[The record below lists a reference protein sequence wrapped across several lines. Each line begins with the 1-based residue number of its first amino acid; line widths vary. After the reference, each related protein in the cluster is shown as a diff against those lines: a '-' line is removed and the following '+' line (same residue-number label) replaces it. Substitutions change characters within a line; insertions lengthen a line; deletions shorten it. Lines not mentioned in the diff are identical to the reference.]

1 MAMNDG
7 FCSQG
12 IVSPPLKPQ
21 SPAPSSALVAHP
33 RFKAAPTGPS
43 AAMLLPATRQ
53 GCRIQQGSTP
63 GMQSQQAGR
72 GLPPGHGETFQCL
85 PSPPTLPIPI
95 TSQLHPSCSSLGS
108 HHVSELVLGFCRL
121 GRNRRPFAS
130 FLQGF
135 EAQTPACLGHTQ
147 PRQVGSGLVLLLLST
162 GRDLLAHR

>member
-1 MAMNDG
+1 MATNDG

-21 SPAPSSALVAHP
+21 SPAPSSTVVACP
-33 RFKAAPTGPS
+33 RFKAAPAGPS

-53 GCRIQQGSTP
+53 GCRIQRGSTP
-63 GMQSQQAGR
+63 GTQSQQFGR

-108 HHVSELVLGFCRL
+108 HHSCWDFAGWAETGGRLPRSYKGLKPRHQLVWATHSPIRWD
-121 GRNRRPFAS
+121 
-130 FLQGF
+130 
-135 EAQTPACLGHTQ
+135 
-147 PRQVGSGLVLLLLST
+147 LVWSCS
-162 GRDLLAHR
+162 R